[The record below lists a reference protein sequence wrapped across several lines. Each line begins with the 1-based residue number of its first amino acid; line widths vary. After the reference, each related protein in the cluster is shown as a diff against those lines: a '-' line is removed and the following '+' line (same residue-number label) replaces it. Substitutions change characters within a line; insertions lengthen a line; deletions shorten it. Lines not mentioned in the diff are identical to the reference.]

1 MKKPNILF
9 IMPDQFRQSAMGF
22 LNQDPVI
29 TPNID
34 RLASEGLVLSNA
46 VSSYPVCSPY
56 RGQLFTGQYPWSN
69 GLIGNCNT
77 GTTQFGVYLH
87 PDKECLTD
95 ILSHN
100 GYDCGYVGKWHLD
113 TPEVSDLPY
122 IGARRNDGQVWDAYT
137 PKHRR
142 HNINFWHAYG
152 CHDQHLTP
160 HYWHNDDAVEDVR
173 QVNEWSPKYEAGVI
187 VEYIENK
194 DGAVRDSEKPFI
206 LFWSPNPP
214 HTPFEEVPEKY
225 KELYKGKTPEDL
237 LIRPNALVADELE
250 GMPKSWNEGDNLS
263 RQLAK
268 EHVLNYFAA
277 VSGVDEQVG
286 RVLDALERSG
296 LEEDTIVI
304 FTSDHGELMGSHLKM
319 HKSLWYDECFK
330 VPFII
335 RYPKKIDPGTKE
347 FFLNP
352 PDIMPT
358 LLEMLGLEDQL
369 PSDVEGESRAKF
381 IFTDDTPEIDEG
393 YFINPGFNGRGVRNK
408 RYCFVTIRNQHD
420 DETYIL
426 FDMKNDPYQMKN
438 VAKEYPEVVK
448 EMRERL
454 EDWLVRTN
462 DIWVR
467 R

>member
-1 MKKPNILF
+1 
-9 IMPDQFRQSAMGF
+9 
-22 LNQDPVI
+22 
-29 TPNID
+29 
-34 RLASEGLVLSNA
+34 
-46 VSSYPVCSPY
+46 
-56 RGQLFTGQYPWSN
+56 
-69 GLIGNCNT
+69 
-77 GTTQFGVYLH
+77 
-87 PDKECLTD
+87 
-95 ILSHN
+95 
-100 GYDCGYVGKWHLD
+100 
-113 TPEVSDLPY
+113 
-122 IGARRNDGQVWDAYT
+122 
-137 PKHRR
+137 
-142 HNINFWHAYG
+142 
-152 CHDQHLTP
+152 
-160 HYWHNDDAVEDVR
+160 
-173 QVNEWSPKYEAGVI
+173 
-187 VEYIENK
+187 
-194 DGAVRDSEKPFI
+194 
-206 LFWSPNPP
+206 
-214 HTPFEEVPEKY
+214 
-225 KELYKGKTPEDL
+225 
-237 LIRPNALVADELE
+237 PNALVADELE